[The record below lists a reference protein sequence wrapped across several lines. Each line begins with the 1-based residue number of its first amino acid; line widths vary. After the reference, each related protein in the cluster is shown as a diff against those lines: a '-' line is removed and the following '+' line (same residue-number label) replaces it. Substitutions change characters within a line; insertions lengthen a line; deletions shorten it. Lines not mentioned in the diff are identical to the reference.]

1 MRSSGILS
9 RETMSPYDVL
19 PAVNQKKKKKE
30 TETEANKKKNLD
42 LFGNS
47 TTAGVTGHCQKNINA
62 VVNYKYIQRHRDKGR
77 ALERRVRIIRGT
89 LEGSCAH
96 HRPTSTA
103 PTQRI
108 YKQAPDIVV
117 HTSLMSA

>member
-19 PAVNQKKKKKE
+19 PAVSQKKKRKKL
-30 TETEANKKKNLD
+30 KPKQIKKNLD

-62 VVNYKYIQRHRDKGR
+62 VVNYEYIQRHRDKGR

-89 LEGSCAH
+89 LGGSCAH

-108 YKQAPDIVV
+108 YKQAPHIVV
-117 HTSLMSA
+117 HASLMSA